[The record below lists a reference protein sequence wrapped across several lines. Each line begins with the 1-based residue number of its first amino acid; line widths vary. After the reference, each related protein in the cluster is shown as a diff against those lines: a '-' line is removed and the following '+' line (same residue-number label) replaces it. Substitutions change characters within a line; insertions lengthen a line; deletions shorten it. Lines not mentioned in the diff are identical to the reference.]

1 MMRGH
6 GEIEVDAAVAREMG
20 VTEEEFALICQQ
32 IGRTPNYTELGMFA
46 VMWSEHC
53 SYKSSRIHLKTF
65 PTTGPRVLK
74 GPGENAGIVSIGD
87 GLAVVFKME
96 SHNHPSYIEPHQG
109 AATGV
114 GGILRDVFTMGARP
128 IANLN
133 SLSFGAPDHP
143 KTRFLVDGVVAGI
156 GGYGNC
162 MGVPTVGGELRF
174 DPAYNGNILVNAM
187 TVGLVPEEKIFL
199 GQASGIGN
207 PVMYVGSR
215 TGRDGIHGA
224 TMASGEFDQ
233 QTEEK
238 RPTVQ
243 VGDPFTEKLLLEAC
257 LEAMKS
263 DHIIGIQDMG
273 AAGLT
278 CSTVE
283 MADRGGT
290 GILLDLDRVPLREE
304 GMVPYEMM
312 LSESQERMLLVAQKG
327 HEDALQRIFEK
338 WDLQCAVVG
347 EVTAGDRVVV
357 KHQGKVVVDL
367 PVNPLTSGAP
377 IYDRSRAEPAALRE
391 LHDLDLGSLQS
402 NGAPAE
408 TLVTLLGSPNL
419 CSRRWV
425 WTQYDH
431 MVQTNTVRGP
441 GGDAAVVRIKG
452 TRKALAMTSDVNP
465 RLVALDP
472 EEGGAQAVAEAA
484 RNVACVGAMPLAI
497 TDCLNFG
504 NPEKPEVMWQ
514 FERAVAGIGRA
525 CRELG
530 VPVISGNVSLY
541 NETEG
546 KGILPT
552 PTIGMVGLIDD
563 VAHTGRAGFCDEGD
577 VILLLGEAGGSLAG
591 SEWLHVLHRKLG
603 GRIPRV
609 DLAREKALGELLR
622 QAYQDGTLK
631 SAHDVS
637 EGGLA
642 IAIAECCLLGSGVGA
657 QIKLDPIDRVDS
669 LLFGEAPGRVVVT
682 ATAAN
687 ARKLE
692 KAATKVGVPTRK
704 LGKVTGDH
712 FEWKGLFR
720 LSLGT
725 LRDVHE
731 GGLRAIVGS

>member
-1 MMRGH
+1 MTNATR
-6 GEIEVDAAVAREMG
+6 EPEVTAAVAREMG
-20 VTEEEFALICQQ
+20 VTEDEFRRICEF

-65 PTTGPRVLK
+65 PTTGARVLK

-96 SHNHPSYIEPHQG
+96 SHNHPSFIEPYQG

-114 GGILRDVFTMGARP
+114 GGIMRDIFTMGARP

-143 KTRFLVDGVVAGI
+143 KTRYLLGGVVAGI

-174 DPAYNGNILVNAM
+174 NPAYNGNILVNAM

-199 GQASGIGN
+199 GQASGVGN

-257 LEAMKS
+257 LEAMKG
-263 DHIIGIQDMG
+263 DHIVGIQDMG

-283 MADRGGT
+283 MADRGET

-327 HEDALQRIFEK
+327 HEEALRQIFEK

-357 KHQGKVVVDL
+357 THQGQVVVDL

-377 IYDRSRAEPAALRE
+377 LYDRPRAEPANLRE
-391 LHDLDLGSLQS
+391 LHDLDLASLDAGGS
-402 NGAPAE
+402 PAD
-408 TLVTLLGSPNL
+408 TLVKLLGSPNL

-431 MVQTNTVRGP
+431 HVQTNTVRGP

-452 TRKALAMTSDVNP
+452 TRKALAVTSDVNP

-472 EEGGAQAVAEAA
+472 EEGAAQAVAEAA
-484 RNVACVGAMPLAI
+484 RNVACVGAAPLAI

-504 NPEKPEVMWQ
+504 NPEKPEIMWQ

-525 CRELG
+525 CRALG

-541 NETEG
+541 DETEA

-552 PTIGMVGLIDD
+552 PTVGLVGLIDD
-563 VAHTGRAGFCDEGD
+563 VAHVGRAGFQDEGD
-577 VILLLGEAGGSLAG
+577 HVLLLGEATGSLAG
-591 SEWLHVLHRKLG
+591 SEWLHVLHGKLG
-603 GRIPRV
+603 GRIPKV
-609 DLAREKALGELLR
+609 DLEREKALGELLR
-622 QAYQDGTLK
+622 QGFRDGTLK

-642 IAIAECCLLGSGVGA
+642 VALAECCLLGSGSGA
-657 QIKLDPIDRVDS
+657 SIKLDPIDRVDS
-669 LLFGEAPGRVVVT
+669 LLFGEAPGRVIVT
-682 ATAAN
+682 AAAG
-687 ARKLE
+687 AKKLE
-692 KAATKVGVPTRK
+692 KAAAKLGIPFRK
-704 LGKVTGDH
+704 LGKVGGDSLD
-712 FEWKGLFR
+712 WKGLFR
-720 LSLGT
+720 LSVAT

-731 GGLRAIVGS
+731 GGLRAITGA